1 MKISELINLLIFF
14 KKEHGDIEVKKI
26 GNFIGSDTINT
37 GFVFEDNLILAD
49 SEKEKYLTRLMG
61 EYNDE

>member
-14 KKEHGDIEVKKI
+14 KKEYGDIEVKKI

-37 GFVFEDNLILAD
+37 GFVFEDNLILVD
-49 SEKEKYLTRLMG
+49 SDKEKYLTRLMG
-61 EYNDE
+61 EYNNE